1 MANENFNLAL
11 SSEMALDH
19 CIKSEI
25 TFEEEKITD
34 TKFLD
39 LPMEM
44 VNQVEVGCMQVDP
57 SILMN
62 NIGEMCELQRNP
74 EEQTAELN
82 ESVMSDALNDH
93 NYTSQEIVLSQP
105 KLDNVKD
112 VLLSHIFSNGQTV
125 ENLPVT
131 VSNFIDST
139 ISKIRILQ
147 LECIN
152 KSPEETLPTECSSKN
167 NNNNNDTNLPTTCSE
182 PLEIEPYDEYFENL
196 YNNINE
202 DKTTLTTFLAETK
215 DCAKEIY
222 NECNLQQT
230 EEEFKAFILDKIG
243 KLKKIVHVINTSDQ
257 SVQTTSTNHYMKK
270 HRLNYNAK
278 RSLQDTSD
286 SSDMKSDRSGS
297 DVESKSDAIVNR
309 NSCPRL
315 NKENDLKKEIV
326 YDDGIDLSKFI
337 KFEIT
342 NRKLRHISPELK
354 SEASTYSSDDNT
366 DKEIERY
373 ILTIVLLK
381 IYIYTYELNIFLT
394 G

>member
-1 MANENFNLAL
+1 MANENFNLAS
-11 SSEMALDH
+11 SSEMALEH

-25 TFEEEKITD
+25 TFEEERITD

-44 VNQVEVGCMQVDP
+44 VNQVEVGCLQVDTSSP
-57 SILMN
+57 IN

-93 NYTSQEIVLSQP
+93 NYTSQEIVISQP

-112 VLLSHIFSNGQTV
+112 VLLSHIFSNGQSV
-125 ENLPVT
+125 ENLPVS
-131 VSNFIDST
+131 VSNFIDNT
-139 ISKIRILQ
+139 ISKIRLLQ

-152 KSPEETLPTECSSKN
+152 KCTEETLPTECSSKN
-167 NNNNNDTNLPTTCSE
+167 DDDTNLPTTCSE

-202 DKTTLTTFLAETK
+202 DKTTLTTFLSETK

-230 EEEFKAFILDKIG
+230 EEEFKSFILEKIG
-243 KLKKIVHVINTSDQ
+243 KLKKIVNVINTSDQ
-257 SVQTTSTNHYMKK
+257 SVQTTSTNHIMKK

-278 RSLQDTSD
+278 RSLQDTSE
-286 SSDMKSDRSGS
+286 SSDMKSDRSVS
-297 DVESKSDAIVNR
+297 DYESKSDLISNR
-309 NSCPRL
+309 NSCQRL
-315 NKENDLKKEIV
+315 NKKKNLQKEIA
-326 YDDGIDLSKFI
+326 YDDGIDLSKFV

-342 NRKLRHISPELK
+342 NRKLRHISSELK
-354 SEASTYSSDDNT
+354 SEASAYSSDDNT
-366 DKEIERY
+366 DKEIERF
-373 ILTIVLLK
+373 V
-381 IYIYTYELNIFLT
+381 
-394 G
+394 

>member
-1 MANENFNLAL
+1 MANENFNMAL
-11 SSEMALDH
+11 SSEMVLEH

-25 TFEEEKITD
+25 TFEEERITD

-57 SILMN
+57 SISIN

-112 VLLSHIFSNGQTV
+112 VLLSHIYSNGQSV
-125 ENLPVT
+125 ENLPVS
-131 VSNFIDST
+131 VSNFIDNT
-139 ISKIRILQ
+139 ISNIRILQ

-152 KSPEETLPTECSSKN
+152 KSTEETLPTECSSK

-243 KLKKIVHVINTSDQ
+243 KLKKIVHVINTTDQ
-257 SVQTTSTNHYMKK
+257 SVQTISTNHYMKK
-270 HRLNYNAK
+270 QRLNYNAK
-278 RSLQDTSD
+278 RSLEDTSD
-286 SSDMKSDRSGS
+286 SSDMKSDRSVS
-297 DVESKSDAIVNR
+297 DVESKSDSIINR
-309 NSCPRL
+309 NSCQRL
-315 NKENDLKKEIV
+315 NKKKDLKKEVV

-337 KFEIT
+337 KLEST
-342 NRKLRHISPELK
+342 NRKLRHISRELK

-366 DKEIERY
+366 DKEIERFVV
-373 ILTIVLLK
+373 TLLRC
-381 IYIYTYELNIFLT
+381 
-394 G
+394 

>member
-1 MANENFNLAL
+1 MANENCNLTS

-25 TFEEEKITD
+25 TFEEERITD

-39 LPMEM
+39 LPTEM
-44 VNQVEVGCMQVDP
+44 VYQVEVGCLQVDASSP
-57 SILMN
+57 IN
-62 NIGEMCELQRNP
+62 NIGEMCELQSNP

-93 NYTSQEIVLSQP
+93 NYTSQEIVISQP

-112 VLLSHIFSNGQTV
+112 VLLSHIFSNGQSL
-125 ENLPVT
+125 ENLPVS
-131 VSNFIDST
+131 VSNFIDNT

-152 KSPEETLPTECSSKN
+152 KSTEEPLPTECSSKN
-167 NNNNNDTNLPTTCSE
+167 DDDTNLPTTCSE

-202 DKTTLTTFLAETK
+202 DKTTLNTFLSETK

-222 NECNLQQT
+222 NECSLQQT
-230 EEEFKAFILDKIG
+230 EEEFKSFILEKIG
-243 KLKKIVHVINTSDQ
+243 KLKKIVNVINTNDQ
-257 SVQTTSTNHYMKK
+257 SVQTISTNHFMKK

-278 RSLQDTSD
+278 RSLQDTSE
-286 SSDMKSDRSGS
+286 SSDMKSDRSIS
-297 DVESKSDAIVNR
+297 DAESKSDSISNR
-309 NSCPRL
+309 NSCQRL
-315 NKENDLKKEIV
+315 TKKKDLKKEIA
-326 YDDGIDLSKFI
+326 YDDGIDLSKFV

-342 NRKLRHISPELK
+342 NRKLRHISSELK

-366 DKEIERY
+366 DKEIERF
-373 ILTIVLLK
+373 V
-381 IYIYTYELNIFLT
+381 
-394 G
+394 